1 MSKPSLHFSH
11 ANGFPAPCYA
21 AMLGALRARYRVSH
35 LDTIGTDPRY
45 PVTDRW
51 PRLVEELIDTI
62 EREHHG
68 APVLGV
74 GHSLGGYLNFMAAAA
89 RPDLF
94 RAIVMLDAPVIGAV
108 RGRLLAATKRLGIVD
123 RVTPAAM
130 TRDRR
135 NVWSNAAEAKAH
147 FRSRRLFK
155 HFTEECLD
163 DYARHALVED
173 GGGLRLLIPPAL
185 EYAIYC
191 TIPHDM
197 SRYVASLRV
206 PAGFVGGARSDVV
219 ERVGLASMRGKFQL
233 RTVPGG
239 HLFPFEHPR
248 EAAQAVEEL
257 LDTLA
262 PAA

>member
-1 MSKPSLHFSH
+1 
-11 ANGFPAPCYA
+11 
-21 AMLGALRARYRVSH
+21 MLGALRARYRVSH

-51 PRLVEELIDTI
+51 PHLVEQLIHII

-89 RPDLF
+89 RPELF

-130 TRDRR
+130 TRERR

-163 DYARHALVED
+163 DYARHALVAD

-219 ERVGLASMRGKFQL
+219 ERVGLAAMRGKFQL

-257 LDTLA
+257 LETLA